1 MADEYDVIICGAGS
15 GGGYLAGELSSYA
28 SILLLD
34 AGPYVG
40 GDPNPGTGS
49 PDRRKF
55 STQIN
60 LGQFF
65 PDNNTTTRGDN
76 MFAYKMFMN
85 QSNPILESV
94 QREARLVGGGSQINV
109 GAWIRPRLVDWDGF
123 VTETGVDGWNKVTFE
138 PHYQK
143 CERIFHV
150 HRNTRDV
157 WNKGSVLYEQAALKL
172 GIPIFETSSNR
183 HQCIFCGH
191 RLNAGMPCKYDSLMS
206 TLVTQIPKALKNGT
220 VLLDNATA
228 VKIIITNGKATGVT
242 YLRNGVLTTAT
253 AKKLVVASA
262 GAIGTPALLR
272 SSGVFDLNQN
282 VGQYL
287 RAHPGIPIDAIM
299 PTADYNQDRGYQWNC
314 YHYLMDD
321 NGQPQDAIIHASA
334 GFPAN
339 TPWVAAAV
347 GTFGQEYKD
356 LMRKFQ
362 NRSGAF
368 IFQLKPAIYG
378 QVAGDVTNPLVI
390 YPIAARNNKLEPK
403 TLADLKNSVRQVA
416 KVYKSLGAWVTYPN
430 GDDTDDLLEANLTQF
445 VTTAGALHPQGTCR
459 AAANAKRG
467 VVDTYGN
474 SFDVGNLMCVDA
486 SIIPNHISA
495 NPNATVMALAN
506 RAFEFI
512 VPNILGKTLAPG
524 DKASAF
530 MNPVQTS
537 KLIEQ
542 ETIVPQEALQ

>member
-28 SILLLD
+28 SVLLLD

-49 PDRRKF
+49 IERRKY

-65 PDNNTTTRGDN
+65 PDNTTTTRGDTF
-76 MFAYKMFMN
+76 FAYKMFMN
-85 QSNPILESV
+85 QANPILESV
-94 QREARLVGGGSQINV
+94 QREARLVGGGSHINC
-109 GAWIRPRLVDWDGF
+109 GAWVRPRIVDWTGF
-123 VTETGVDGWNKVTFE
+123 SDETGVEGWTKDAFE
-138 PHYQK
+138 PHFRK
-143 CERIFHV
+143 TERIFHV

-172 GIPIFETSSNR
+172 GIPVFETASNR

-191 RLNAGMPCKYDSLMS
+191 RMNAGMPCKYDSLMS

-228 VKIIITNGKATGVT
+228 VRIEITNKRATGVT

-253 AKKLVVASA
+253 AKKLVVSSA

-299 PTADYNQDRGYQWNC
+299 PTADWNIDRGYQWNC

-347 GTFGQEYKD
+347 GTFGQPFKD

-362 NRSGAF
+362 NRAGAF

-378 QVAGDVTNPLVI
+378 QVAGDVTNPLVL
-390 YPIAARNNKLEPK
+390 YPIAGKNNKLEPK
-403 TLADLKNSVRQVA
+403 TLADLVNSVRQVA
-416 KVYKSLGAWVTYPN
+416 KVYKSLGAYVTYPN
-430 GDDTDDLLEANLTQF
+430 GDDPQAILEQTLTQF

-459 AAANAKRG
+459 AAANASRG
-467 VVDTYGN
+467 VVDTNGM
-474 SFDVGNLMCVDA
+474 SFDVANLMCCDA
-486 SIIPNHISA
+486 SVIPNHISA
-495 NPNATVMALAN
+495 NPNATIMALSN
-506 RAFEFI
+506 RSFEFI
-512 VPNILGKTLAPG
+512 VTNVLGKTIQAG
-524 DKASAF
+524 DKAAAF
-530 MNPVQTS
+530 TQSSET
-537 KLIEQ
+537 LLEQ
-542 ETIVPQEALQ
+542 EVTV